1 MSDSDYTSKS
11 LKEILNRIES
21 SNPPLYLPSIQR
33 HFVWKPDRICKLFD
47 SILSGYPIGTFL
59 FWEVPDARRNEYAFY
74 KFIQDFSEYSRHEN
88 DLAPKSLPPGITGVL
103 DGQQRLNS
111 MFVALKGSYEQFKGG
126 RGRSKSS
133 PNSYLKR
140 HFYLN
145 LLAEPDDEG
154 HWNYDF
160 DFLSDCE
167 LAWRAER
174 YEEAWIL
181 VGDSLH
187 WNEETDALAAWEE
200 AKRGLRSDL
209 QLSPEDNE
217 RAVATIKKLH
227 AAVNKSDLITYYS
240 VRDRELTE
248 ALEIFIRVNNGGIT
262 LNLMELYFSTVAAHW
277 KEGRDEVE
285 AFLKELRSDHTGLE
299 LSIEALMLACLCLSG
314 APTQLKVES
323 FGPEQVKRIKDHW
336 KDIKGW
342 LRDGARFLSAWSFC
356 GNNKVSVY
364 AIVPL
369 ALASK
374 AGYDL
379 TASAEDLRQLT
390 IRSLLAEFYSRSTT
404 RRNRVLELTRRFM
417 EADADTHRSFSLER
431 FIQGVQLPSGISLTV
446 SDETIEEMLETPIW
460 QPRAF
465 LLLSLLHGQHALHQ
479 HAFDKDHIHPRDGF
493 GSLHLHNLTDAQKH
507 WFQERR
513 DLLPNLQLLQAG
525 TNSAKKAELFED
537 WLAGFRPDE
546 QARKRYLDENDI
558 PADCSLKFADFEQ
571 FYTARRERLR
581 ARLEVLLRAGSNSV
595 PVDVLAATP
604 VPAAPVSAL
613 APSP

>member
-1 MSDSDYTSKS
+1 MSDYDSNS
-11 LKEILNRIES
+11 LKDILKRIES
-21 SNPPLYLPSIQR
+21 SDQPLYLPSIQR
-33 HFVWKPDRICKLFD
+33 HFVWKPDRIYKLFD

-88 DLAPKSLPPGITGVL
+88 DLAPKSLPHGITGVL

-126 RGRSKSS
+126 RGRARNS
-133 PNSYLKR
+133 PNSYPKR

-181 VGDSLH
+181 VGDALH
-187 WNEETDALAAWEE
+187 WSEETDALAAWEE
-200 AKRGLRSDL
+200 TKRGLRSDL
-209 QLSPEDNE
+209 QLSPQDDE
-217 RAVATIKKLH
+217 RAVKTIKKLH
-227 AAVNKSDLITYYS
+227 AVVNKADLITYYS
-240 VRDRELTE
+240 VRNRELTE

-277 KEGRDEVE
+277 KEGRSEVE
-285 AFLKELRSDHTGLE
+285 AFLQELRSNHTGLE

-323 FGPEQVKRIKDHW
+323 FGPEQVERIKDHW
-336 KDIKGW
+336 KEIKGW
-342 LRDGARFLSAWSFC
+342 LRDGARLLSAWSFC

-379 TASAEDLRQLT
+379 KASAEDLRQLT

-404 RRNRVLELTRRFM
+404 RRNRVLELSRRFM
-417 EADADTHRSFSLER
+417 EVDASSHREFSLER
-431 FIQGVQLPSGISLTV
+431 FIQNVPLPSGTSLTV
-446 SDETIEEMLETPIW
+446 SDETVEELLQTSIGHPK
-460 QPRAF
+460 AF

-493 GSLHLHNLTDAQKH
+493 ESLDQLGLTDVQKQ
-507 WFQERR
+507 WFLERR
-513 DLLPNLQLLQAG
+513 DLLPNLQLLHAG
-525 TNSAKKAELFED
+525 TNSSKKAEPFEQ
-537 WLAGFRPDE
+537 WLSDYRPDD

-558 PADCSLKFADFEQ
+558 PADCSLKFADFEN
-571 FYTARRERLR
+571 FYTARQERLR
-581 ARLEVLLRAGSNSV
+581 ARLRVLLRAGGNPV
-595 PVDVLAATP
+595 PVDVLSATS
-604 VPAAPVSAL
+604 ASTAPVSAL
-613 APSP
+613 ASTP